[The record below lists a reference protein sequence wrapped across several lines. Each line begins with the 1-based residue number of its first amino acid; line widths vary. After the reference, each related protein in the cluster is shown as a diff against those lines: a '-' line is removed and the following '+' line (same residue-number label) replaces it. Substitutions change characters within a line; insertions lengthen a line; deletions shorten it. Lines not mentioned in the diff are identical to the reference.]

1 MPCANVGGGLTPRSV
16 LPTLAGM
23 HLKTI
28 FLDAGGVLVF
38 PNFERVAGALA
49 QHDVHVAPSLLAA
62 AEPHAKLELDG
73 PARDRAHDDDSR
85 GWVYFDLL
93 LAHAGVERTA
103 RTDAALGELREYHR
117 LHNLWES
124 VPAEVAP
131 ALRDLR
137 ALGLQLVV
145 VSNSNG
151 TLKAKMER
159 LGLAPLVDVL
169 FDSFEEGVEKPDP
182 RFFQIALD
190 RSGAERDSTLHVGD
204 LYSIDV
210 VGARA
215 AGLRAVL
222 FDVAGLYP
230 AADCPR
236 VASLTEL
243 SAAVRAGSL

>member
-1 MPCANVGGGLTPRSV
+1 MP
-16 LPTLAGM
+16 
-23 HLKTI
+23 LKTL

-38 PNFERVAGALA
+38 PNFERVSAELARHGVEVTASTLAG
-49 QHDVHVAPSLLAA
+49 

-73 PARDRAHDDDSR
+73 PARDRAHDDNSR
-85 GWVYFDLL
+85 GWLYFNLL
-93 LAHAGVERTA
+93 LAHAGIA
-103 RTDAALGELREYHR
+103 RSNATDAALNELGEYHR
-117 LHNLWES
+117 QHNLWES

-131 ALRDLR
+131 ALRSLR
-137 ALGLQLVV
+137 EQGLRLVV

-151 TLKAKMER
+151 TLKQKMER

-182 RFFQIALD
+182 RFFRIALD
-190 RSGAERDSTLHVGD
+190 RSGSDPASTVHVGD

-230 AADCPR
+230 EADCPR
-236 VASLTEL
+236 VGSLTEL
-243 SAAVRAGSL
+243 AAAVRDGHGLSTPWI